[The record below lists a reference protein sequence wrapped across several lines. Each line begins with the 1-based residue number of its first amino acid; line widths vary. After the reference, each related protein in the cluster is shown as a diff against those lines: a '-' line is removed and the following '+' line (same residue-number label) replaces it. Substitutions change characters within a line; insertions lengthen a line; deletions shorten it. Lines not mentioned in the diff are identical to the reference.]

1 MIYLDYSATTPVSE
15 EVLNTFNDAVKRYIA
30 NPNSSHKLGQLAK
43 EAIDEVTLDIANY
56 LNVKP
61 NEIIYTS
68 GASESN
74 NLAIKGTV
82 SKKNGKH
89 IITTLLEHSSIIAPI
104 SYLQQN
110 GYEIDFVNL
119 TNDGHIDLEHLKS
132 LLREDTIMLI
142 ISSVNSELGIK
153 ENIDQISLIVKAY
166 PNCTFMVDITQSIG
180 KHEIDLTNIDLASFS
195 AQKFYG
201 LKGIG
206 GLIKKEHITL
216 EPLIHGGKSTTIYR
230 SGTPALPLILSLKPA
245 FNQAFHNLDD
255 KYKYVSRLNGKIR
268 LFLDKYDDVYINS
281 PIDAIPHILNFSI
294 INFNAEKLIQKF
306 DEKEIYLSSQTA
318 CSLDSVPSR
327 SILAITNDM
336 KRATSSLRI
345 SLSYLTKEK
354 EIDMF
359 MEEFDKIYSELND
372 KSN

>member
-1 MIYLDYSATTPVSE
+1 MIYLDYSATTPVLD
-15 EVLNTFNDAVKRYIA
+15 EVLDTFNNAVKQYIA
-30 NPNSSHKLGQLAK
+30 NPNSSHKLGKLAK
-43 EAIDEVTLDIANY
+43 DAIDSVTNDIATF
-56 LNVKP
+56 LNIKSS
-61 NEIIYTS
+61 EIIYTS

-104 SYLQQN
+104 SYLQKQ
-110 GYEIDFVNL
+110 GYEVDFVNL
-119 TNDGHIDLEHLKS
+119 TNDGHIDLEHLES
-132 LLREDTIMLI
+132 LLKEETVLLI
-142 ISSVNSELGIK
+142 VSSVNSELGIK
-153 ENIDQISLIVKAY
+153 ENLEQISLLVKQY

-180 KHEIDLTNIDLASFS
+180 KHHIDLTNIDLASFS

-206 GLIKKEHITL
+206 GLIKKDHVTL

-245 FNQAFHNLDD
+245 FVQAFYNLDD
-255 KYKYVSRLNGKIR
+255 KYKYVTRLNNKLR
-268 LFLDKYDDVYINS
+268 TFLEKYEDVFINS

-294 INFNAEKLIQKF
+294 INFNAERLIQKF

-318 CSLDSVPSR
+318 CSLDTVPSR
-327 SILAITNDM
+327 SILAVTNDI

-359 MEEFDKIYSELND
+359 MEEFDNIYKELND